1 MANVFLLYMPP
12 GNAEAMVHYQ
22 DTIQQKVALSRI
34 APHISANLRAN
45 LVSIF
50 GQSPIAVWGSAGGP
64 RNRTNFERMSQG
76 DDLLIVEGD
85 SIKLIG
91 KVAAKVESKGLSRE
105 LWRSLR
111 GNGDIS
117 WELIYFIANPRELD
131 VPFAE
136 FCTLFGYAQN
146 FQLRGFTPVAP
157 ARLQEFY
164 KQYDDLYSI
173 LVRIQKG
180 EPVSRR
186 VTDLVLPADAPAPE
200 LVEVNPE
207 EIDEALRA
215 PIISEHVRIQWKLAP
230 SLDDMLAAYPAKAK
244 AAKVGGT
251 AALDCRLNKTGG
263 ISGCDILREAPQG
276 YGFGVAA
283 RSLRDRFSGPLVD
296 SQGETLASARVTL
309 AFAFPV
315 TALEGSASGI
325 GRPQWTA
332 LPTPADMA
340 AVMPAAAAKAGVYK
354 ARVVM
359 ECQVVAEGAL
369 AGCAAQTETPPGLGY
384 GDAAIR
390 LASAF
395 RLSVWTDEGLP
406 SIGGKVRVPIR
417 FDLDTTAPAAK

>member
-1 MANVFLLYMPP
+1 MAKPQLPFFLGL
-12 GNAEAMVHYQ
+12 A
-22 DTIQQKVALSRI
+22 VALSG
-34 APHISANLRAN
+34 APLLAAEKPNSEADWIKRPTSEDLM
-45 LVSIF
+45 S
-50 GQSPIAVWGSAGGP
+50 VWP
-64 RNRTNFERMSQG
+64 T
-76 DDLLIVEGD
+76 
-85 SIKLIG
+85 
-91 KVAAKVESKGLSRE
+91 
-105 LWRSLR
+105 
-111 GNGDIS
+111 
-117 WELIYFIANPRELD
+117 
-131 VPFAE
+131 
-136 FCTLFGYAQN
+136 
-146 FQLRGFTPVAP
+146 
-157 ARLQEFY
+157 
-164 KQYDDLYSI
+164 
-173 LVRIQKG
+173 
-180 EPVSRR
+180 
-186 VTDLVLPADAPAPE
+186 
-200 LVEVNPE
+200 
-207 EIDEALRA
+207 EALRRSIGGKATISCTVTVQGMLRACQVVAESPQGAGFGSAALTLSRQFLMKPARENGA
-215 PIISEHVRIQWKLAP
+215 PVESVVSIPINFAVPTAETGSYLPPKFAPPLKRDRVYNRIPWKLAP

-251 AALDCRLNKTGG
+251 ASLDCRLNKTGG

-276 YGFGVAA
+276 YGFGAAA

-296 SQGETLASARVTL
+296 SQGETLATARVTL

-369 AGCAAQTETPPGLGY
+369 AGCAAQTETPAGLGY